1 MHTSPLSFCTCG
13 SSWKMAPHHT
23 ISAVSFDLIGRN
35 EVVVETK
42 RCPQCKMIYGP
53 NFRNRDGQLI
63 NTTKISDMA
72 LDEVLFINMKVG
84 FTIRFL
90 KYHAYLFFRCCST
103 GRGVHFAYEQTF
115 FDNLADETPPL
126 HTKFR
131 ELYYDGLFYYMV
143 GLEWEV
149 LGKHTSIVIGKEI
162 DESTLMT
169 YDAHCHEHL
178 LPPLRPKKVSG
189 VVADGH
195 HKVLVKTC
203 GNQTPTNKNR
213 VGRPRDD
220 GNQKRGHG
228 HGWFM
233 VVDPVSGRILG
244 VTSQDE
250 PEGNKV
256 VTQSLLKILPQ
267 YPNIDLLVMDRA
279 CHYMPSA
286 VKTPGLEQ
294 LKYFSLDRFHSYG
307 HTKNCPCNPR
317 SKTRLKK
324 RIKNLNTSIA
334 EQTFSWFRGYSKV
347 LNDMHPL
354 RHRFAVLLFC
364 KQHNDLVACGDTYH
378 LNQYKVYKGKGAT
391 KPYACNKVKGKKTMK
406 PGSMKV
412 MKAMKVMKSMKV
424 MKVMK
429 SMK

>member
-149 LGKHTSIVIGKEI
+149 LGKHTSIVIGKK
-162 DESTLMT
+162 ST
-169 YDAHCHEHL
+169 
-178 LPPLRPKKVSG
+178 
-189 VVADGH
+189 
-195 HKVLVKTC
+195 
-203 GNQTPTNKNR
+203 
-213 VGRPRDD
+213 
-220 GNQKRGHG
+220 
-228 HGWFM
+228 
-233 VVDPVSGRILG
+233 
-244 VTSQDE
+244 
-250 PEGNKV
+250 
-256 VTQSLLKILPQ
+256 
-267 YPNIDLLVMDRA
+267 
-279 CHYMPSA
+279 
-286 VKTPGLEQ
+286 
-294 LKYFSLDRFHSYG
+294 
-307 HTKNCPCNPR
+307 
-317 SKTRLKK
+317 
-324 RIKNLNTSIA
+324 
-334 EQTFSWFRGYSKV
+334 
-347 LNDMHPL
+347 
-354 RHRFAVLLFC
+354 
-364 KQHNDLVACGDTYH
+364 
-378 LNQYKVYKGKGAT
+378 
-391 KPYACNKVKGKKTMK
+391 
-406 PGSMKV
+406 
-412 MKAMKVMKSMKV
+412 KAP
-424 MKVMK
+424 
-429 SMK
+429 

>member
-1 MHTSPLSFCTCG
+1 M
-13 SSWKMAPHHT
+13 
-23 ISAVSFDLIGRN
+23 V
-35 EVVVETK
+35 
-42 RCPQCKMIYGP
+42 YGP
-53 NFRNRDGQLI
+53 NFRNRNGQLI

-72 LDEVLFINMKVG
+72 LDDVLFINMKVG

-90 KYHAYLFFRCCST
+90 KYHASLLFRCCST
-103 GRGVHFAYEQTF
+103 GRGVHFAYEHTF
-115 FDNLADETPPL
+115 FDDLADETPSL

-143 GLEWEV
+143 GLEWEI
-149 LGKHTSIVIGKEI
+149 LGKHTSIVLGKEI
-162 DESTLMT
+162 DENTLKK
-169 YDAHCHEHL
+169 YDAHCHEQL
-178 LPPLRPKKVSG
+178 LPPLRPKKVTG

-195 HKVLVKTC
+195 HKVLVKCC
-203 GNQTPTNKNR
+203 GDQTPTKKNR

-233 VVDPVSGRILG
+233 VIDPVSGRILA

-267 YPNIDLLVMDRA
+267 YPNIDLLVMDRC

-286 VKTPGLEQ
+286 AQET
-294 LKYFSLDRFHSYG
+294 
-307 HTKNCPCNPR
+307 
-317 SKTRLKK
+317 
-324 RIKNLNTSIA
+324 
-334 EQTFSWFRGYSKV
+334 
-347 LNDMHPL
+347 

-364 KQHNDLVACGDTYH
+364 KQHNDLVASGDTSY
-378 LNQYKVYKGKGAT
+378 LNQYKVDKGKKAT
-391 KPYACNKVKGKKTMK
+391 KPYACNKVKGKKAKKAMK
-406 PGSMKV
+406 ALKPVSMKA
-412 MKAMKVMKSMKV
+412 MKAMKVMKSMKA

-429 SMK
+429 PMK

>member
-1 MHTSPLSFCTCG
+1 
-13 SSWKMAPHHT
+13 MAPHHT

-42 RCPQCKMIYGP
+42 RCPQCKTIYGP

-90 KYHAYLFFRCCST
+90 KYHASLFFRCCST
-103 GRGVHFAYEQTF
+103 GRGIHFAYEQTF

-195 HKVLVKTC
+195 HKVLV
-203 GNQTPTNKNR
+203 
-213 VGRPRDD
+213 VMVMV
-220 GNQKRGHG
+220 HG
-228 HGWFM
+228 G
-233 VVDPVSGRILG
+233 
-244 VTSQDE
+244 
-250 PEGNKV
+250 
-256 VTQSLLKILPQ
+256 
-267 YPNIDLLVMDRA
+267 
-279 CHYMPSA
+279 
-286 VKTPGLEQ
+286 
-294 LKYFSLDRFHSYG
+294 
-307 HTKNCPCNPR
+307 
-317 SKTRLKK
+317 
-324 RIKNLNTSIA
+324 
-334 EQTFSWFRGYSKV
+334 
-347 LNDMHPL
+347 
-354 RHRFAVLLFC
+354 
-364 KQHNDLVACGDTYH
+364 
-378 LNQYKVYKGKGAT
+378 
-391 KPYACNKVKGKKTMK
+391 
-406 PGSMKV
+406 
-412 MKAMKVMKSMKV
+412 
-424 MKVMK
+424 
-429 SMK
+429 